1 MPDIKFT
8 FWMAAGNMRAMARTL
23 TRWYQYVKEIAGWPI
38 QQFDIDTAALFVVD
52 LIAWERDVQR
62 FNGEPEWLYRLRVKH
77 AYANARDAG
86 TVAGFYRIWQ
96 RMGLGYLTVRERIE
110 GRDWDIVELLINEKG
125 IAENSGLLD
134 IIVEKY
140 GRTCRRYEWTTMH
153 QLPFSVRA
161 THFGHES
168 ETVAA
173 VLYNTNTEYNMPLT
187 AILSNAD
194 NTTENIIARI

>member
-1 MPDIKFT
+1 
-8 FWMAAGNMRAMARTL
+8 MRAMARTL

-96 RMGLGYLTVRERIE
+96 RMGLGYLQVRERIE